1 MDTAWLWHRG
11 ETEKKCARTY
21 ANQINPMDQYPEYT
35 FIQSSAYHSDIIKR
49 MYPDLFE
56 DIKRRVAEGRYE
68 PNGGV
73 WIECDCN
80 IPSGEYM
87 VRQFVW
93 GQKFTRENFGYTSDA
108 FWLPDTF
115 GYSAAL
121 PQIMQG
127 CGVKYFLTTKIAWND
142 TNEFPY
148 DTFIWKGIDG
158 SGVLVH
164 FNRTHVWPDPAAM
177 KDNLLDRGGNTIKER
192 TVSDMRLI
200 SYGFG
205 DGGGGPG
212 KCRKRGGYQKQREC
226 WEQCGYRK
234 QCGFR

>member
-1 MDTAWLWHRG
+1 M
-11 ETEKKCARTY
+11 
-21 ANQINPMDQYPEYT
+21 
-35 FIQSSAYHSDIIKR
+35 
-49 MYPDLFE
+49 
-56 DIKRRVAEGRYE
+56 AEGRYE

-93 GQKFTRENFGYTSDA
+93 GQKFTRENFGYTSDS

-148 DTFIWKGIDG
+148 DTFIWKRIDG